1 MQKTTANFGKT
12 QHAAARSSAPP
23 LMQSPSRLAGL
34 CVAALVSATISAPS
48 WGQIDPDFPG
58 PAEPEVV
65 PCCDGYAIYSYSDG
79 TEEVTKQRGWVRTS
93 IPGFTDLQPC
103 ALWKF
108 RADAFG
114 ADISA
119 WAELRDARN
128 GYWSCSGEATPTE
141 FLRKAGTRYKRIL
154 WGLPCAPTKPALI
167 RFWAEARMATTGRIN
182 ANDGSDTAGCGGLWA
197 LAAVGF
203 EFDSVIDPARDVSGV
218 NKWPGP
224 RGATCITAGGYCE
237 GGITMTAFAGSEGA
251 GVSGSWTWSGDIAT
265 QPMNIVLLP
274 SDQAVPWFRWDVCA
288 AFESAVLSA
297 TGSVAFVFSAS
308 GATEV
313 SSTAQTSTQEV
324 NDDWPVK
331 IQIIEACSNC
341 VTLPPSNPSSTGG
354 HP

>member
-1 MQKTTANFGKT
+1 MQKTTAKYGKT
-12 QHAAARSSAPP
+12 QHATARRSAPP
-23 LMQSPSRLAGL
+23 LTQSPSRLAGL
-34 CVAALVSATISAPS
+34 CVAALISATISAPS

-65 PCCDGYAIYSYSDG
+65 PCCDGYAIYSWSDG
-79 TEEVTKQRGWVRTS
+79 TEEDTNDRGWVRTS
-93 IPGFTDLQPC
+93 IPGFTNPQPC

-108 RADAFG
+108 RAEAFG
-114 ADISA
+114 ADIHA
-119 WAELRDARN
+119 WAELKDARN
-128 GYWSCSGEATPTE
+128 GSWTCSGEATPINR
-141 FLRKAGTRYKRIL
+141 LRKAGTRYKRIL
-154 WGLPCAPTKPALI
+154 WALPCAPAPALI

-182 ANDGSDTAGCGGLWA
+182 ANDGYETAGCGGLWA

-218 NKWPGP
+218 NRWPGP

-251 GVSGSWTWSGDIAT
+251 GVSGSWTWSGDIAN

-274 SDQAVPWFRWDVCA
+274 PDQAVPWFRWDVCA

-331 IQIIEACSNC
+331 IEIMEACSNC